1 MTKAEQVLKQIA
13 DIESLRGEAIQEIL
27 GQRKALDDQLKTLGY
42 EDGLRKRPQGG
53 RRTID
58 PTKPCTICKFITDP
72 AHDSRKHRG
81 QGDKK
86 RPFTPKELEEHHMV
100 KLAASAAKS

>member
-1 MTKAEQVLKQIA
+1 MTKAEQVLKQMA

-27 GQRKALDDQLKTLGY
+27 GQRKVLDDQLKTLGF
-42 EDGLRKRPQGG
+42 ESGVGRRPQGG
-53 RRTID
+53 RRVID

-72 AHDSRKHRG
+72 PHDSRKHRG

-86 RPFTPKELEEHHMV
+86 RPFTPKELEEFHMTKV
-100 KLAASAAKS
+100 AAKVAEK